1 MKKILSVVFML
12 LLLFGIQASAL
23 AKEQLYSEGV
33 DTRCKVRLAPYEG
46 SHSEMFLSE
55 GDRIA
60 VITPSAL
67 PSREQVDAT
76 VKGLRS
82 WGYIPVEGK
91 HVCEEVRSKE
101 DCIEDLRW
109 ALEDPSI
116 KAIFCVRGG
125 YGASEIMDEMSRR
138 FPELI
143 KSSRKLIIGYSDIT
157 VFHSAW
163 TGAGL
168 PSVHCSMSATFTDL
182 PKKNAAV
189 EKQMLRGKIPAYVCK
204 NGPRYQEGGAEGILI
219 GGNLSTFTSVLN
231 TAYDATA
238 LQIPYILFIEDV
250 SEDLQHI
257 HRYLTIMKHCG
268 VLDRA
273 AGIICGEWID
283 IPAIEESGFNGSS
296 RGGIYKSVADM
307 IVREFTWNLDIPV
320 AFGFPAGHG
329 ETNYPL
335 LMGEKIRLTVDQKQF
350 KIEWNRRK

>member
-1 MKKILSVVFML
+1 ML
-12 LLLFGIQASAL
+12 LLLLGIQASAL
-23 AKEQLYSEGV
+23 AEDQLFSEGV

-46 SHSEMFLSE
+46 SHREMFLSE

-143 KSSRKLIIGYSDIT
+143 KSSE
-157 VFHSAW
+157 
-163 TGAGL
+163 
-168 PSVHCSMSATFTDL
+168 
-182 PKKNAAV
+182 N
-189 EKQMLRGKIPAYVCK
+189 
-204 NGPRYQEGGAEGILI
+204 
-219 GGNLSTFTSVLN
+219 
-231 TAYDATA
+231 
-238 LQIPYILFIEDV
+238 
-250 SEDLQHI
+250 
-257 HRYLTIMKHCG
+257 
-268 VLDRA
+268 
-273 AGIICGEWID
+273 
-283 IPAIEESGFNGSS
+283 
-296 RGGIYKSVADM
+296 
-307 IVREFTWNLDIPV
+307 
-320 AFGFPAGHG
+320 
-329 ETNYPL
+329 
-335 LMGEKIRLTVDQKQF
+335 
-350 KIEWNRRK
+350 